1 METQQNATISVDDL
15 MQRIRAEV
23 AQRKA
28 GITSNGTATVNTL
41 APDDMLQP
49 DGANT
54 QSTPRPDL
62 APLRLSMPKMTF
74 VAQTQPLDLPRPTPL
89 PDQASYH
96 VRDFLPF
103 NEAEFIRV
111 AHRAILRREAD
122 TSNLTNF
129 LSSWH
134 EGASKVYLLGQMR
147 YSEEGEQRAVP
158 ITGLRSRFLLEQAY
172 RLPLIGYLLRWLVSL
187 LTLPKRLRTLSRFAD
202 RILVNEQYLAT
213 LSASLIRDVT
223 AQYYNVLGLQNNVQA
238 NFNDWSQQINQYQ
251 AVIHQSLNGLETR
264 MSAVQQDNTQVRQSV
279 NGLETRMSAVQQDNT
294 QVRQSVN
301 GLEARLSVTQQYN
314 EELRDSLLAIEDIEK
329 KTDVIVDTLRQAFT
343 AQTSAFMLAFEQ
355 SLRTYEAREQAD
367 RLTKSSQI
375 ELFARQMA
383 QQQHRVTTLSEQLAI
398 DKSEWQTKINS
409 AMIELSTQL
418 AEDRTQW
425 KSKIEGALL
434 LIRESTAAQSLAL
447 AKAHEQLAQMR
458 IQDQVK
464 LKELLYKM
472 VLPPLPE
479 SLS

>member
-279 NGLETRMSAVQQDNT
+279 NGLE
-294 QVRQSVN
+294 
-301 GLEARLSVTQQYN
+301 ARLSVTQQYN